1 MDPSGPNNLRQ
12 VSIFRK
18 SAAFIVHW
26 ELLILIVCS
35 PAFLFPRL
43 ALLPLLLILPFLWIC
58 RWVARGHFIPR
69 TPLDVPILL
78 LLIMAQVSLYATYS
92 IEQSLPKISGVLFG
106 IGLFYALVERLNHER
121 VLRTGTILFLLAGTG
136 LSVLA
141 LVGTHWNRKLAWLNP
156 LLDRLPPR
164 ITQLPGAEGGFH
176 SNEIAGV
183 LLWILPLAFCTLAGV
198 ILHRKK
204 DDVENRAGRILLIV
218 ASSAALS
225 GTFVLFLTQS
235 RGAWIGFAVATLL
248 CILWLMRE
256 RFRVASGW
264 LALLYI
270 SLIVVAVGL
279 AVARP
284 EVILGETVFEAEGTM
299 LSAVSLAGRVEI
311 WSRAIYGI
319 QDFPFTGM
327 GMNTFREVV
336 HILYP
341 LFIISPEFELG
352 HAHNEYLQAALDLG
366 LPGLIAYLSLHIGA
380 FWMLVRLAGQKPS
393 TGLSVRAQRA
403 MIAGLG
409 GGLLAHLI
417 YGLTDAVALGAKPGF
432 LWWWLL
438 ALIAALYKIQ
448 VTGVREQEEQ
458 LSADSQQRT
467 AKNLKAKT

>member
-1 MDPSGPNNLRQ
+1 MDPSGPNNLSQ

-26 ELLILIVCS
+26 EWLILIACS

-58 RWVARGHFIPR
+58 RRVVRGHFISR

-78 LLIMAQVSLYATYS
+78 LLIMVAVSLYATYS
-92 IEQSLPKISGVLFG
+92 IEQSLSKITGVLFG
-106 IGLFYALVERLNHER
+106 IGLFYALVERSEQER
-121 VLRTGTILFLLAGTG
+121 TWRTGMFIFLLAGTG

-183 LLWILPLAFCTLAGV
+183 LLWILPLAFCILAAVTL
-198 ILHRKK
+198 HQQM
-204 DDVENRAGRILLIV
+204 DEVESRAGRILSIL
-218 ASSAALS
+218 ALSAVVS

-235 RGAWIGFAVATLL
+235 RGAWIGFAMVTPL
-248 CILWLMRE
+248 CILWLTRE
-256 RFRVASGW
+256 RFRAASGW
-264 LALLYI
+264 LALLYMA
-270 SLIVVAVGL
+270 LIVVAVGL

-299 LSAVSLAGRVEI
+299 LSTVNLAGRFEI

-341 LFIISPEFELG
+341 LFTISPDFELG

-366 LPGLIAYLSLHIGA
+366 LPGLIAYLSLNISA

-393 TGLSVRAQRA
+393 TGLSVRSQRA

-409 GGLLAHLI
+409 GGLFAHLI

-438 ALIAALYKIQ
+438 ALITGLYRLQQTADRKNSN
-448 VTGVREQEEQ
+448 Q
-458 LSADSQQRT
+458 LT
-467 AKNLKAKT
+467 AKS

>member
-1 MDPSGPNNLRQ
+1 MDPGGPNNLRQ

-18 SAAFIVHW
+18 STTFIVHW
-26 ELLILIVCS
+26 EWLILIACS

-58 RWVARGHFIPR
+58 RRVVRGHFIPR

-78 LLIMAQVSLYATYS
+78 LLLMVAVSLYATYS
-92 IEQSLPKISGVLFG
+92 IEQSLSKITGVLFG
-106 IGLFYALVERLNHER
+106 IGLFYALAERLNHER
-121 VLRTGTILFLLAGTG
+121 AWRAGMIIFLLAGTG

-141 LVGTHWNRKLAWLNP
+141 LMGTQWNRKLAWLNP

-183 LLWILPLAFCTLAGV
+183 LLWILPLAFCTLAAV
-198 ILHRKK
+198 ILYQQK
-204 DDVENRAGRILLIV
+204 DEVESRAGRIFLVL
-218 ASSAALS
+218 ALSAALT

-235 RGAWIGFAVATLL
+235 RGAWIGFAVVTPL

-256 RFRVASGW
+256 RFRKASGW
-264 LALLYI
+264 LALLYMG
-270 SLIVVAVGL
+270 LIVVAVGL
-279 AVARP
+279 VITRP
-284 EVILGETVFEAEGTM
+284 EMILGETIFEAEGTM
-299 LSAVSLAGRVEI
+299 LSTVNLAGRFEI
-311 WSRAIYGI
+311 WSRALYGI

-336 HILYP
+336 HVLYP
-341 LFIISPEFELG
+341 LFTISPEFELG

-366 LPGLIAYLSLHIGA
+366 LPGLIAYLSLHISA
-380 FWMLVRLAGQKPS
+380 LWMLIRLAGQEQS
-393 TGLSVRAQRA
+393 TGLSVREQRA

-409 GGLLAHLI
+409 GGLFAHLI

-438 ALIAALYKIQ
+438 ALITGLYRLQQTADRKNSN
-448 VTGVREQEEQ
+448 Q
-458 LSADSQQRT
+458 LT
-467 AKNLKAKT
+467 AKS